1 MNLKAKRHPHI
12 LQRKQTALLVIDVQE
27 KINAVM
33 LDREFLLNNI
43 VKLIRGCG
51 VLGVP
56 VFFTEQYPKGL
67 GPTEQPVLEALGD
80 RKPLQKMTFSC
91 CGATEFLP
99 LLKKKS
105 IKQVMLTGIEAHVCV
120 QQTALDLLAHGFQV
134 HVIRDA
140 VSSRRTT
147 DAEAA
152 LARLQ
157 SAGAIVNTSEAA
169 LFELLERAGTPQ
181 FKEISRL
188 VK

>member
-1 MNLKAKRHPHI
+1 MKRHPQI
-12 LQRKQTALLVIDVQE
+12 LQKQKTALLIIDIQE

-33 LDREFLLNNI
+33 LDREFLVHNT
-43 VKLIRGCG
+43 VKLIKGCKI
-51 VLGVP
+51 LGVP
-56 VFFTEQYPKGL
+56 IFITEQYPKGL
-67 GPTEQPVLEALGD
+67 GTTEPEIMEALGQAL
-80 RKPLQKMTFSC
+80 PLQKMTFSC
-91 CGATEFLP
+91 GGVAA
-99 LLKKKS
+99 LLSAFKKKS
-105 IKQVMLTGIEAHVCV
+105 IKQVMVAGIEAHVCV
-120 QQTALDLLAHGFQV
+120 QQTALDLLANRYQV

-140 VSSRRTT
+140 VSSRKTT

-157 SAGAIVNTSEAA
+157 NAGAVLTTVEAA